1 MPDRI
6 DLNGED
12 GSPDD
17 LQEAFRQ
24 LEEQQ
29 KAAAETP
36 AAEKPSEE
44 PEAKPRPD
52 MKDAVLQIKEQ
63 QKEAEREPVVSPW
76 PRRLRW
82 SIIGLGLVTVLV
94 ATALVLWPTP
104 MPTPALSPRGAVR
117 GFWSALIEENYEGAT
132 VFYPSMVD
140 RYGSRKQA
148 ALRLQEVFRGDPP
161 VRISSIGSAEALP
174 DSDDMRVSYEIY
186 LRSGRPRT
194 GEAIVSGADLEE
206 SGYVIITGI

>member
-12 GSPDD
+12 GGPDD
-17 LQEAFRQ
+17 LQDAFRQ
-24 LEEQQ
+24 LEKQQ
-29 KAAAETP
+29 KE
-36 AAEKPSEE
+36 AAEKPPEE
-44 PEAKPRPD
+44 PKAKPRPD
-52 MKDAVLQIKEQ
+52 IKDAVLRIKEQ
-63 QKEAEREPVVSPW
+63 QEEAEREPEVSPW

-82 SIIGLGLVTVLV
+82 SIIVIGLVTVLV
-94 ATALVLWPTP
+94 ATAMLLWPTP
-104 MPTPALSPRGAVR
+104 MPAPALSPRGAVR

-148 ALRLQEVFRGDPP
+148 ALRLQEVFREDPP
-161 VRISSIGSAEALP
+161 VRISSIGSAESVP
-174 DSDDMRVSYEIY
+174 ESDDIRVSYEIF

>member
-12 GSPDD
+12 GGPED
-17 LQEAFRQ
+17 LQDAFRQ
-24 LEEQQ
+24 LEKQQ
-29 KAAAETP
+29 KE
-36 AAEKPSEE
+36 AAEKPPEE
-44 PEAKPRPD
+44 PKAKPRPD
-52 MKDAVLQIKEQ
+52 IKDAVLQIKEQ
-63 QKEAEREPVVSPW
+63 REEAEREPEVSPW

-82 SIIGLGLVTVLV
+82 SIIGFGLVTVLV
-94 ATALVLWPTP
+94 ATAMLLWPTP
-104 MPTPALSPRGAVR
+104 MPAPALSPRGAVR

-148 ALRLQEVFRGDPP
+148 ALRLQEVFREDPP
-161 VRISSIGSAEALP
+161 VRISSIGSAESVP
-174 DSDDMRVSYEIY
+174 ESDDIRVSYEIF

>member
-12 GSPDD
+12 GGPDD
-17 LQEAFRQ
+17 LQDAFRQ
-24 LEEQQ
+24 LEKQQ
-29 KAAAETP
+29 KEAAGKP
-36 AAEKPSEE
+36 PEKPK
-44 PEAKPRPD
+44 AKPRPD
-52 MKDAVLQIKEQ
+52 IKDAVLQIKEQ
-63 QKEAEREPVVSPW
+63 QEEAEREPEVSPW

-82 SIIGLGLVTVLV
+82 SIIGLGVVTVLV
-94 ATALVLWPTP
+94 AVAMLLWPTP
-104 MPTPALSPRGAVR
+104 MPAPALSPRGAVR

-148 ALRLQEVFRGDPP
+148 ALRLQEVFRKDPP
-161 VRISSIGSAEALP
+161 VRISSIGSAEAVP
-174 DSDDMRVSYEIY
+174 DSDDSRVSYEIF

-206 SGYVIITGI
+206 SGYVIITGL

>member
-12 GSPDD
+12 GGPDD
-17 LQEAFRQ
+17 LQDAFRQ
-24 LEEQQ
+24 LEKQQ
-29 KAAAETP
+29 KE
-36 AAEKPSEE
+36 AAEKPPEE
-44 PEAKPRPD
+44 PKAKPRPD
-52 MKDAVLQIKEQ
+52 IKDAVLQIKEQ
-63 QKEAEREPVVSPW
+63 QEEAEREPEVSPW

-82 SIIGLGLVTVLV
+82 SIIGFGLVTVLV
-94 ATALVLWPTP
+94 ATAMLLWPTP
-104 MPTPALSPRGAVR
+104 MPAPALSPRGAVR

-148 ALRLQEVFRGDPP
+148 ALRLQEVFREDPP
-161 VRISSIGSAEALP
+161 VRISSIGSAESVP
-174 DSDDMRVSYEIY
+174 ESDDIRVSYEIF

>member
-12 GSPDD
+12 GGPDD
-17 LQEAFRQ
+17 LQDAFRQ
-24 LEEQQ
+24 LEKQQ
-29 KAAAETP
+29 KE
-36 AAEKPSEE
+36 AAEKP
-44 PEAKPRPD
+44 PEKPKAKPRPD
-52 MKDAVLQIKEQ
+52 IKDAVLQIKEQ
-63 QKEAEREPVVSPW
+63 QEEAEREPEVSPW

-82 SIIGLGLVTVLV
+82 SIIGLGVVTVLV
-94 ATALVLWPTP
+94 AAAMLLWPTP
-104 MPTPALSPRGAVR
+104 MPAPALSPRGAVR

-148 ALRLQEVFRGDPP
+148 ALRLQEVFREDPP
-161 VRISSIGSAEALP
+161 VRISSIGSAESVP
-174 DSDDMRVSYEIY
+174 DSDDVRVSYEIF

>member
-12 GSPDD
+12 GGPDE
-17 LQEAFRQ
+17 LQDAFRQ

-29 KAAAETP
+29 KAAAEKTP
-36 AAEKPSEE
+36 EKRPEE
-44 PEAKPRPD
+44 PKAKPRPD
-52 MKDAVLQIKEQ
+52 IKDAVLRIKEQ
-63 QKEAEREPVVSPW
+63 QEEAEREPEVSPW
-76 PRRLRW
+76 PGILRW
-82 SIIGLGLVTVLV
+82 SIIGLGV
-94 ATALVLWPTP
+94 ATIVVAVAMLLWPTP
-104 MPTPALSPRGAVR
+104 MPAPALSPREAVR

-148 ALRLQEVFRGDPP
+148 ALRLREVFREDPP
-161 VRISSIGSAEALP
+161 VRISSIGSAEAVP
-174 DSDDMRVSYEIY
+174 DSDDTRVGYEIF

-194 GEAIVSGADLEE
+194 GEAIISGADLEE
-206 SGYVIITGI
+206 SGYVIISGI

>member
-6 DLNGED
+6 DLNGKD
-12 GSPDD
+12 GGPED
-17 LQEAFRQ
+17 LQDAFRQ
-24 LEEQQ
+24 LEKQQ
-29 KAAAETP
+29 KE
-36 AAEKPSEE
+36 AAEKPPEE
-44 PEAKPRPD
+44 PKAKPRPD
-52 MKDAVLQIKEQ
+52 IKDAVLQIKEQ
-63 QKEAEREPVVSPW
+63 QEEAEREPEVSPW

-82 SIIGLGLVTVLV
+82 SIIGIGVVTVLV
-94 ATALVLWPTP
+94 ATVMLLWPTP
-104 MPTPALSPRGAVR
+104 MPAPALSPRGAVR

-148 ALRLQEVFRGDPP
+148 ALRLQEVFREDPP
-161 VRISSIGSAEALP
+161 VRISSIGSAESVP
-174 DSDDMRVSYEIY
+174 DSDDIRVSYEIF

-206 SGYVIITGI
+206 SGYVIITGT

>member
-12 GSPDD
+12 GGPDD
-17 LQEAFRQ
+17 LQDAFRQ
-24 LEEQQ
+24 LEKQQ
-29 KAAAETP
+29 KE
-36 AAEKPSEE
+36 AAEKPPEE
-44 PEAKPRPD
+44 PKAKPRPD
-52 MKDAVLQIKEQ
+52 IKDAVLQIKEQ
-63 QKEAEREPVVSPW
+63 QEEAEREPEVSPW

-82 SIIGLGLVTVLV
+82 SIIGFGLVTVLV
-94 ATALVLWPTP
+94 ATAMLLWPTP
-104 MPTPALSPRGAVR
+104 MPAPALSPRGAVR

-148 ALRLQEVFRGDPP
+148 ALRLQEVFREDPP
-161 VRISSIGSAEALP
+161 VRISSIGSAESVP
-174 DSDDMRVSYEIY
+174 DSNDIRVSYEIF

>member
-12 GSPDD
+12 GGPDD
-17 LQEAFRQ
+17 LQDAFRQ
-24 LEEQQ
+24 LEKQQ
-29 KAAAETP
+29 KE
-36 AAEKPSEE
+36 AAEKPPEE
-44 PEAKPRPD
+44 PKAKPRPD
-52 MKDAVLQIKEQ
+52 IKDAVLQIKEQ
-63 QKEAEREPVVSPW
+63 REEAEREPEVSPW

-82 SIIGLGLVTVLV
+82 SIIGFGLVTVLV
-94 ATALVLWPTP
+94 ATAMLLWPTP
-104 MPTPALSPRGAVR
+104 MPAPALSPRGAVR

-148 ALRLQEVFRGDPP
+148 ALRLQEVFREDPP
-161 VRISSIGSAEALP
+161 VRISSIGSAESVP
-174 DSDDMRVSYEIY
+174 ESDDIRVSYEIF

>member
-12 GSPDD
+12 GGPED
-17 LQEAFRQ
+17 LQDAFRQ
-24 LEEQQ
+24 LEKQQ
-29 KAAAETP
+29 KE
-36 AAEKPSEE
+36 AAEKPPEE
-44 PEAKPRPD
+44 PKAKPRPD
-52 MKDAVLQIKEQ
+52 IKDAVLQIKEQ
-63 QKEAEREPVVSPW
+63 QEEAEREPEVSPW

-82 SIIGLGLVTVLV
+82 SIIGFGLVTVLV
-94 ATALVLWPTP
+94 ATAMLLWPTP
-104 MPTPALSPRGAVR
+104 MPAPALSPRGAVR

-148 ALRLQEVFRGDPP
+148 ALRLQEVFREDPP
-161 VRISSIGSAEALP
+161 VRISSIGSAESVP
-174 DSDDMRVSYEIY
+174 DSNDIRVSYEIF

>member
-12 GSPDD
+12 GGPED
-17 LQEAFRQ
+17 LQDAFRQ
-24 LEEQQ
+24 LEKQQ
-29 KAAAETP
+29 KE
-36 AAEKPSEE
+36 AAEKPPEE
-44 PEAKPRPD
+44 PKAKPRPD
-52 MKDAVLQIKEQ
+52 IKDAVLQIKEQ
-63 QKEAEREPVVSPW
+63 QKEAEREPEVSPW

-82 SIIGLGLVTVLV
+82 SIIGFGLVTVLV
-94 ATALVLWPTP
+94 ATAMLLWPTP
-104 MPTPALSPRGAVR
+104 MPAPALSPRGAVR

-148 ALRLQEVFRGDPP
+148 ALRLQEVFREDPP
-161 VRISSIGSAEALP
+161 VRISSIGSAESVP
-174 DSDDMRVSYEIY
+174 ESDDIRVSYEIF

>member
-12 GSPDD
+12 GGPDE
-17 LQEAFRQ
+17 LQDAFRQ

-29 KAAAETP
+29 KAAAE
-36 AAEKPSEE
+36 KPPEE
-44 PEAKPRPD
+44 PKAKPRPD
-52 MKDAVLQIKEQ
+52 IKDAVLQIKEQ
-63 QKEAEREPVVSPW
+63 QAAAEREPEVSPW
-76 PRRLRW
+76 PRILRW
-82 SIIGLGLVTVLV
+82 SIIGIGVLTILV
-94 ATALVLWPTP
+94 AVAMLLWPTP
-104 MPTPALSPRGAVR
+104 MPAPALSPREAVR
-117 GFWSALIEENYEGAT
+117 GFWSALIEEDYEGAT

-148 ALRLQEVFRGDPP
+148 ALRLQEVFHEDPP
-161 VRISSIGSAEALP
+161 VRISSIGSAEAVP
-174 DSDDMRVSYEIY
+174 DSDDTRVGYEIF

-206 SGYVIITGI
+206 SGYIIISGI

>member
-6 DLNGED
+6 DLNGEE
-12 GSPDD
+12 GGPED
-17 LQEAFRQ
+17 LQDAFRQ
-24 LEEQQ
+24 LEKQQ
-29 KAAAETP
+29 KE
-36 AAEKPSEE
+36 AAEKPPEE
-44 PEAKPRPD
+44 PKAKPRPD
-52 MKDAVLQIKEQ
+52 IKDAVLQIKEQ
-63 QKEAEREPVVSPW
+63 QKEAEREPEVSPW

-82 SIIGLGLVTVLV
+82 SIIGFGLVTVLV
-94 ATALVLWPTP
+94 ATAMLLWPTP
-104 MPTPALSPRGAVR
+104 MPAPALSPRGAVR

-148 ALRLQEVFRGDPP
+148 ALRLQEVFREDPP
-161 VRISSIGSAEALP
+161 VRISSIGSAESVP
-174 DSDDMRVSYEIY
+174 ESDDIRVSYEIF